1 MGSDN
6 EKENKTLKVIWL
18 DKYVNQGENI
28 EHGDK
33 IKKIKQVE
41 FIPTISIEDAI
52 SKVKS
57 IKFFETIMI
66 ISRGFYKEFFPK
78 FLQNIID
85 MYVVPK
91 IIIFTS
97 QGGKEE
103 FKENFGNAIFEKRF
117 NFFGGVVD
125 EFDDVKKFISEN
137 LNNQKKFKGIK
148 NENVILSKIK
158 DKIIDFIVQ
167 RNKEEEKNQL
177 TFEYIDCKEKL
188 LLPLFYKALIEIPSD
203 ENIENYTKFLYTTFS
218 SKKEIHDLI
227 GQIRDIVGI
236 PKELLSKYYAR
247 LYTIE
252 SDFYKELNKDL
263 RENKNDRF
271 LTFIKIL
278 YEGVK
283 LKSLPISTSKKLY
296 RGSKICNDEL
306 DKIKN
311 SLKKRTPELP
321 SVIVFSKSFLS
332 FSENIEVAK
341 FFLMPK
347 NENQNLSKVLYTIE
361 KDDKLDYSLYTHSD
375 IQKISVFNEKEVLFF
390 PFSSFEIKDIQEKT
404 DNNEKIYEIT
414 LLYLGKYI
422 KETEKDNLDENIPDD
437 SQFKKQLVEVGLIPE
452 VKMIKSKEIIEKYQ
466 EYKVEFDSIIDL
478 NNEIEIIYDVKGQN
492 EIRIFGNTFVNNNKD
507 ICKIVFGNNEYN
519 LVEHFKIKDYTNEN
533 LTELHI
539 KLRYIKNI
547 TDISC
552 MFKYCKSLISIIDL
566 YKLNLEEISSTSNM
580 FFECSSLI
588 SLSDIS
594 IWNTDNIKDMSYM
607 FHKCSSLTS
616 LPDISKWNTKNVN
629 NMANMFS
636 RCKSLSSLPDI
647 SKWNTE
653 NVTNMESM
661 FSWCES
667 LSILPDISKWNTKN
681 VTNMANLFNGCK
693 SLSSLPDIS
702 QWNIDN
708 VTNMSDIFKNCHK
721 DLNIPSK
728 FNK

>member
-18 DKYVNQGENI
+18 DKYVNKGENI
-28 EHGDK
+28 EYGDE
-33 IKKIKQVE
+33 IKKIKHVE

-66 ISRGFYKEFFPK
+66 INREFYNKFFPI
-78 FLQNIID
+78 FLKNIID

-97 QGGKEE
+97 PGGK
-103 FKENFGNAIFEKRF
+103 KELKKNFGNAIFEKRF
-117 NFFGGVVD
+117 NFYGGVVD
-125 EFDDVKKFISEN
+125 EFNDVKNFISEN
-137 LNNQKKFKGIK
+137 LNNQKKYKEIK
-148 NENVILSKIK
+148 NEIL
-158 DKIIDFIVQ
+158 DLIVQ
-167 RNKEEEKNQL
+167 RNKEEAKNQL

-203 ENIENYTKFLYTTFS
+203 ENIENYTKFLYTAFS
-218 SKKEIHDLI
+218 SEKEVHDLI
-227 GQIRDIVGI
+227 GQIRDIMSI

-263 RENKNDRF
+263 RENRNDRF

-296 RGSKICNDEL
+296 RGSKISNDEL

-311 SLKKRTPELP
+311 SLKKRPPELP

-332 FSENIEVAK
+332 FSEKIEVAK
-341 FFLMPK
+341 RFLMPK
-347 NENQNLSKVLYTIE
+347 NENQNLSKVLFTIE

-390 PFSSFEIKDIQEKT
+390 PFSSFEIKDIQEKI

-437 SQFKKQLVEVGLIPE
+437 SQFKKQLVEIGLIPE

-478 NNEIEIIYDVKGQN
+478 NNEIEIIYDVKG
-492 EIRIFGNTFVNNNKD
+492 
-507 ICKIVFGNNEYN
+507 
-519 LVEHFKIKDYTNEN
+519 
-533 LTELHI
+533 
-539 KLRYIKNI
+539 
-547 TDISC
+547 
-552 MFKYCKSLISIIDL
+552 
-566 YKLNLEEISSTSNM
+566 
-580 FFECSSLI
+580 
-588 SLSDIS
+588 
-594 IWNTDNIKDMSYM
+594 
-607 FHKCSSLTS
+607 
-616 LPDISKWNTKNVN
+616 
-629 NMANMFS
+629 
-636 RCKSLSSLPDI
+636 
-647 SKWNTE
+647 
-653 NVTNMESM
+653 
-661 FSWCES
+661 
-667 LSILPDISKWNTKN
+667 
-681 VTNMANLFNGCK
+681 
-693 SLSSLPDIS
+693 
-702 QWNIDN
+702 
-708 VTNMSDIFKNCHK
+708 
-721 DLNIPSK
+721 
-728 FNK
+728 

>member
-519 LVEHFKIKDYTNEN
+519 LVEHFKIKDYTNDN

-681 VTNMANLFNGCK
+681 ITNMANLFNGCK

>member
-18 DKYVNQGENI
+18 DKYVNKGENI
-28 EHGDK
+28 EHGDE
-33 IKKIKQVE
+33 IKKIKQIE

-57 IKFFETIMI
+57 IKFFETIII

-117 NFFGGVVD
+117 NFYGGVVD
-125 EFDDVKKFISEN
+125 EFNDVKNFISEN
-137 LNNQKKFKGIK
+137 LNNQKKYKEIK
-148 NENVILSKIK
+148 NEIL
-158 DKIIDFIVQ
+158 DFIVQ
-167 RNKEEEKNQL
+167 RNKEEAKNQL

-203 ENIENYTKFLYTTFS
+203 ENIENYTKFLYTAFS
-218 SKKEIHDLI
+218 SEKEVHDLI
-227 GQIRDIVGI
+227 GQIRDIMSI

-263 RENKNDRF
+263 RENRNDRF

-296 RGSKICNDEL
+296 RGSKISNDEL

-311 SLKKRTPELP
+311 SLKKRPPELP

-332 FSENIEVAK
+332 FSEKIEVAK
-341 FFLMPK
+341 RFLMPK

-390 PFSSFEIKDIQEKT
+390 PFSSFEIKDIQEKI